1 MKSILDKLLEDYLI
15 TIKLGNGGH
24 AAGYY
29 NELDEKIQERYEFE
43 KGVFTTKYSIK
54 YSQEDFTV
62 FYYTP
67 KIKKT

>member
-1 MKSILDKLLEDYLI
+1 MKSILDKLLEDYRI
-15 TIKLGNGGH
+15 TINLGNGGH

-29 NELDEKIQERYEFE
+29 NEINEKIQERYEFE
-43 KGVFTTKYSIK
+43 KGVYTIK